1 MPLLQKF
8 YDSAAHPFGTTRDST
23 ELSVPTRGESLKF
36 KSHSPRVLFL
46 LSYILTLNRGGDRI
60 HAFVSSGHISTFGR
74 YLQHL
79 ALTFVSVIVFVVHLF
94 GLFLLL
100 LRNELILDI
109 AFSHSSRKPTYIE
122 LSLSYHQCHN
132 KNVPRMSVFMCF
144 AVYYSME
151 IKMAN

>member
-23 ELSVPTRGESLKF
+23 ELSVSTRGESLKF

-46 LSYILTLNRGGDRI
+46 LSYILTLNRGDRI
-60 HAFVSSGHISTFGR
+60 HAFVSSGHISTFGG

-79 ALTFVSVIVFVVHLF
+79 TLTFVNVIVVNLF

-100 LRNELILDI
+100 LRKVLILDI
-109 AFSHSSRKPTYIE
+109 AFSDSSRKPTYIE
-122 LSLSYHQCHN
+122 LSLKYHQCHN
-132 KNVPRMSVFMCF
+132 KNVPRMSVFMCYTLLF
-144 AVYYSME
+144 H
-151 IKMAN
+151 